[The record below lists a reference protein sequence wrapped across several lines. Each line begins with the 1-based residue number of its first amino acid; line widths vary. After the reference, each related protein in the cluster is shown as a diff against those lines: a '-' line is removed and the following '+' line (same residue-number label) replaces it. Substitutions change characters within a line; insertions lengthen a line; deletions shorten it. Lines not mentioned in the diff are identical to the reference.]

1 METAKKRL
9 FKRPLGFAL
18 LASFLFANGA
28 YSDTPD
34 KLIGEGVART
44 EENQRAQEKITG
56 VHEQT
61 LSLIEKYE
69 ETLKVVEG
77 LNGYNRMMSRQLERQ
92 QNDMEE
98 LRQSIND
105 VSVVERQ
112 IMPLLLRMLD
122 GLGEFIQLDAP
133 FLAVERR
140 QRVDDL
146 LAMMERVD
154 VSVAEKARRVFEAYQ
169 IEAEYGRSIES
180 YRDKL
185 PLQGGVYDVDLLR
198 IGRTALLYRVAGSD
212 DIGYWDKPSRTWKP
226 LENSAYRRYFEQGL
240 KVAKREMAPELI
252 VVPVVLEGGR

>member
-1 METAKKRL
+1 
-9 FKRPLGFAL
+9 
-18 LASFLFANGA
+18 
-28 YSDTPD
+28 
-34 KLIGEGVART
+34 
-44 EENQRAQEKITG
+44 
-56 VHEQT
+56 
-61 LSLIEKYE
+61 
-69 ETLKVVEG
+69 
-77 LNGYNRMMSRQLERQ
+77 
-92 QNDMEE
+92 MEE

-133 FLAVERR
+133 FLAAERR

-169 IEAEYGRSIES
+169 IETEYGRSIES

-185 PLQGGVYDVDLLR
+185 PLNGGVYDVDLLR

-212 DIGYWDKPSRTWKP
+212 DIGYWDKSARTWKP